1 MNLKNLKF
9 FLQGL
14 KFAVVGGLNTAIDFL
29 FVNLLYWLFRPEG
42 QSGLLLISVF
52 AACMA
57 MLNSYFMNKRW
68 SFSSGGG
75 APSKTSAS
83 EISGFL
89 TVSMLGLVVNTS
101 IFLFTSRYLSELAG
115 IGGFININ
123 ASRLTGVACA
133 MAVTFLGYKLGVFD
147 TQAVRKYRETV
158 GKSWMEG
165 FRISWSFLICMIIT
179 AAVVRIIFFMTVP
192 VAYGDAVNYYWTAA
206 GIASGNFKEVDWF
219 WHSLFTFFEAML
231 MFAGFKGVN
240 AMMLSSLIP
249 GVLLVVPVYL
259 ASGKAFGKATAV
271 LASIFTVLSPRLIEY
286 SVNGYSESLYL
297 FLILCAVCIAAFWIS
312 EGVCGY
318 AGATILGL
326 SIAAFSLVR
335 NESFI
340 MALALIALI
349 LTQKLRRKV
358 VCMAITVT
366 VSALAILIY
375 ISVNERISGQ
385 ACIFQKFTN
394 VEKVYLEQIDWRN
407 AAKETYGAVNPESL
421 KSSENTAMRLFR
433 HLRQNLFYMA
443 ERMPGVFF
451 SPVLLFIPFTGLFG
465 SSLLGRNRSGAVFLL
480 AGLIP
485 LLVYPFLQVEPRML
499 LLSLVAFSITGLA
512 GAWLFSEYIA
522 ENMRRPF
529 IKYAL
534 VSILLLSLLPFIPV
548 LAWRSGELRSYHRE
562 IGKWIS
568 ENVPVES
575 SICGDGYGYV
585 LSSCF
590 WADRRAWPRLWTD
603 KPSEIPAD
611 MRAKSKKILIIYEEF
626 VKLANPEII
635 NVFDNGIKG
644 MVRLKEFNTKRGRIQ
659 IYRLEEDANA
669 GFARN
674 PNSKSEYRNS
684 KQ

>member
-57 MLNSYFMNKRW
+57 MINSYFMNKRW

-75 APSKTSAS
+75 PAKTSAS

-89 TVSMLGLVVNTS
+89 TVSMLGLLVNTS

-147 TQAVRKYRETV
+147 TQSVRKFREAV
-158 GKSWMEG
+158 GQSWLEG
-165 FRISWSFLICMIIT
+165 FRISWRFLICMIL
-179 AAVVRIIFFMTVP
+179 AAAIVRIIFFIMVP

-206 GIASGNFKEVDWF
+206 GIASGNFAEVDWF

-231 MFAGFKGVN
+231 MCAGLKGVN
-240 AMMLSSLIP
+240 VMMLSSLIP
-249 GVLLVVPVYL
+249 GVLLVLPVYL

-297 FLILCAVCIAAFWIS
+297 FLILCAICVAVFWIS

-318 AGATILGL
+318 AGAAILGF

-335 NESFI
+335 NEAFI
-340 MALALIALI
+340 FALALIAVI
-349 LTQKLRRKV
+349 LTQNLRRKAACV
-358 VCMAITVT
+358 ALTVT
-366 VSALAILIY
+366 VSALAILLY
-375 ISVNERISGQ
+375 ISANDRIAGQ

-407 AAKETYGAVNPESL
+407 AAKETYGTVKPGVS
-421 KSSENTAMRLFR
+421 KSSENTVLRLFR
-433 HLRQNLFYMA
+433 HFRENLFYMA

-465 SSLLGRNRSGAVFLL
+465 SSLLGRKRSGAVFLL

-522 ENMRRPF
+522 ANMRRPF
-529 IKYAL
+529 IKYAF
-534 VSILLLSLLPFIPV
+534 VSVLLLALLPFIPV
-548 LAWRSGELRSYHRE
+548 LAWRSGELRAYHRE

-568 ENVPVES
+568 ENVPPES
-575 SICGDGYGYV
+575 AICGDGYGYV

-590 WADRRAWPRLWTD
+590 WADRRAGPRLWTD

-611 MRAKSKKILIIYEEF
+611 MRVKSKNILIIYEEF

-635 NVFDNGIKG
+635 TVFDSGIAG
-644 MVRLKEFNTKRGRIQ
+644 MTLLKEFKTKRGRIQ
-659 IYRLEEDANA
+659 VYEL
-669 GFARN
+669 GG
-674 PNSKSEYRNS
+674 
-684 KQ
+684 